1 MLKFFDVRGYLIMA
15 VMMGGGIAL
24 RSFHLVPGWF
34 IAFFYTGLGI
44 ALALCRRGLSRALPP
59 PRRVHHL
66 SGDGEGARRIG
77 AFGLRVAACVLDSGA
92 SA

>member
-15 VMMGGGIAL
+15 VMMGGDIAL

-44 ALALCRRGLSRALPP
+44 ALALAGVGFLVHYLRR
-59 PRRVHHL
+59 
-66 SGDGEGARRIG
+66 DGYITCPVTGSARRIS
-77 AFGLRVAACVLDSGA
+77 LRPQGNA
-92 SA
+92 SCARFARRR